1 MRSTKLFFFFVL
13 LLVLPG
19 VASLSLAAEQLYTCG
34 MHPQIIKK
42 APGNCP
48 ICGMKLVPVRANSR
62 TTSDGERPIKYWK
75 SSMNPGEVS
84 PKPGKDSMGMDLVP
98 VYDDT
103 ASTSATIQIDP
114 VTLQR
119 MNLKTG
125 LVTRGPVLREFR
137 TVGTIAF
144 DEAGFRDITTKYE
157 GWIEKLFVNTTWASV
172 KAGEPLFEIYSPDL
186 YNAELNY
193 LVALRSEG
201 ESGGSL
207 TRAAL
212 TRLQLFD
219 VPPEFIAQLQRSR
232 EPQRTFIFHSPSDGI
247 VIEKM
252 AVVGQMMKPGERI
265 YRLADL
271 SHVWVLAQI
280 YEQDLPLVRAGQDA
294 TVRLTYGP
302 ERTIEGRVDL
312 LLPQVEEQTR
322 TATARIVLPN
332 PDGSLRPGMFV
343 DVRFA
348 AEIARDAVLVPDLAV
363 LRSGEHNTV
372 FLTNADGSFEPREV
386 RLGARSQGNLY
397 QVLDGLAGGERVVTS
412 GQFMLDSESQL
423 RDAIQ
428 KMLKYSAG
436 DAHSTGSNRATVP
449 SAPHDVDAGP
459 RPRAIES
466 AAVGMDEMSM
476 LPPEART
483 LLKNLALAT
492 INGGNALAVDDF
504 TGYQK
509 QLPVI
514 RQALAAFFA
523 GYDRADDGPLG
534 KFKDAL
540 PDRPDLKSARRDF
553 AYFSTAVAD
562 LVRENHLQHTEGFHV
577 FQCPMAPGIGTGR
590 WLQLSSELKNPFYG
604 SAMLECGEELK

>member
-1 MRSTKLFFFFVL
+1 
-13 LLVLPG
+13 
-19 VASLSLAAEQLYTCG
+19 
-34 MHPQIIKK
+34 
-42 APGNCP
+42 
-48 ICGMKLVPVRANSR
+48 
-62 TTSDGERPIKYWK
+62 
-75 SSMNPGEVS
+75 
-84 PKPGKDSMGMDLVP
+84 
-98 VYDDT
+98 
-103 ASTSATIQIDP
+103 
-114 VTLQR
+114 
-119 MNLKTG
+119 
-125 LVTRGPVLREFR
+125 
-137 TVGTIAF
+137 
-144 DEAGFRDITTKYE
+144 
-157 GWIEKLFVNTTWASV
+157 
-172 KAGEPLFEIYSPDL
+172 
-186 YNAELNY
+186 
-193 LVALRSEG
+193 
-201 ESGGSL
+201 
-207 TRAAL
+207 
-212 TRLQLFD
+212 
-219 VPPEFIAQLQRSR
+219 
-232 EPQRTFIFHSPSDGI
+232 
-247 VIEKM
+247 
-252 AVVGQMMKPGERI
+252 
-265 YRLADL
+265 
-271 SHVWVLAQI
+271 
-280 YEQDLPLVRAGQDA
+280 
-294 TVRLTYGP
+294 
-302 ERTIEGRVDL
+302 
-312 LLPQVEEQTR
+312 
-322 TATARIVLPN
+322 
-332 PDGSLRPGMFV
+332 
-343 DVRFA
+343 
-348 AEIARDAVLVPDLAV
+348 
-363 LRSGEHNTV
+363 
-372 FLTNADGSFEPREV
+372 
-386 RLGARSQGNLY
+386 
-397 QVLDGLAGGERVVTS
+397 VLDGLAGGERVVTS

-428 KMLKYSAG
+428 KMLKFSAS